1 MKTNET
7 STERIL
13 HNYFR
18 SSSAYRVRIALN
30 LKGLPFEYA
39 SVHLNRNGGE
49 QFQPKFR
56 ELNPQ
61 QLVPV
66 LSEEGVN
73 ISQSLAILEYL
84 EEKYPQVPLLPKD
97 SGDRAYVRQLSLS
110 IACEIHPLCNLRV
123 LKFLTGPLGLSEDAK
138 NLWIKHWIETG
149 LAALE
154 AELARS
160 PKRGRFCYGDS
171 PTLADLCLV
180 PQVFNAQRF
189 AVDMKPYPTIMAI
202 DAECQKLPAFQQAHP
217 AKQPDS
223 E

>member
-7 STERIL
+7 NSERIL

-30 LKGLPFEYA
+30 LKGLPYEYA

-56 ELNPQ
+56 EMNPQ

-84 EEKYPQVPLLPKD
+84 DEKYPQVPLLPK
-97 SGDRAYVRQLSLS
+97 SGEDRAYVRQLALS

-138 NLWIKHWIETG
+138 TLWTKHWIETG
-149 LAALE
+149 LTALE
-154 AELARS
+154 AELSRS
-160 PKRGRFCYGDS
+160 PKRGRFCYGDT
-171 PTLADLCLV
+171 PTFADLCLV

-189 AVDMKPYPTIMAI
+189 AVDMSAYPTIMAI

>member
-1 MKTNET
+1 
-7 STERIL
+7 
-13 HNYFR
+13 
-18 SSSAYRVRIALN
+18 
-30 LKGLPFEYA
+30 
-39 SVHLNRNGGE
+39 VHLNRNGGE

-56 ELNPQ
+56 EMNPQ